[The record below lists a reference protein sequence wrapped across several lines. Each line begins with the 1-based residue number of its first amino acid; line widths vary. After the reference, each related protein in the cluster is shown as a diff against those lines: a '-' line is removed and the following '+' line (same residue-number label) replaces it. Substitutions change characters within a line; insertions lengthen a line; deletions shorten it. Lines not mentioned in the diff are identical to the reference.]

1 MSHSAGGGFDDQP
14 GTDHNHQGVQPHD
27 RRQHSD
33 EPLWTS
39 LLRWLSVIG
48 WLLMEAV
55 LILVHDAR
63 PEMNSGLVRYWGIEI
78 RTHWRADLTAIIEV
92 LLWCNAGLSLLAI
105 VINRLRLRRKDD
117 NRYYNLWLLGALST
131 ALLLLFQNVVVG

>member
-1 MSHSAGGGFDDQP
+1 MSE
-14 GTDHNHQGVQPHD
+14 TDSGNSDPSTEHQFAVLSQHE
-27 RRQHSD
+27 RRQQP
-33 EPLWTS
+33 EPWWPA
-39 LLRWLSVIG
+39 LLRWLSVVG
-48 WLLMEAV
+48 WLLMAAV

-78 RTHWRADLTAIIEV
+78 RTHWRADLTAIIEI
-92 LLWCNAGLSLLAI
+92 LLWCNAALSLLAI
-105 VINRLRLRRKDD
+105 AINRLRLRRKDD

>member
-1 MSHSAGGGFDDQP
+1 MSDSPGHGFDDHDGP
-14 GTDHNHQGVQPHD
+14 DLRHQGLPHPER
-27 RRQHSD
+27 RRQQ
-33 EPLWTS
+33 EPLWPS

-48 WLLMEAV
+48 WLLMAAV

-63 PEMNSGLVRYWGIEI
+63 PEMNTGLVRYWGLDI

-92 LLWCNAGLSLLAI
+92 LLWCNAGLSLAAI
-105 VINRLRLRRKDD
+105 VINRIRLRRKGD

-131 ALLLLFQNVVVG
+131 ALLLLFQNVAVG